1 VIDLWIDGFN
11 QGDPFNPKSLFKK
24 EFF

>member
-11 QGDPFNPKSLFKK
+11 QGDLFNPKSLFKK

>member
-11 QGDPFNPKSLFKK
+11 QGDPFNPKSLLKK